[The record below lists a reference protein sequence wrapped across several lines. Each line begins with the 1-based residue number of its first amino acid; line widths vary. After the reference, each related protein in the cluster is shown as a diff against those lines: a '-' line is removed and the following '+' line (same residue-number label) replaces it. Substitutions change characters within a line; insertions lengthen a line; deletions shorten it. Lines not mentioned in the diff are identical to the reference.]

1 MTDDRLS
8 AMARKVIDANVYLT
22 LATADAEGRPWASPV
37 YFTAVGYTEIYW
49 VSSPD
54 ARHSRNI
61 AARPDVGIVVFD
73 SRAAVG
79 TAEAVYLA
87 ARAEQVTEPDLE
99 RCAGL
104 YSGRHPAPP
113 GSRSIGPDELRGPA
127 LFRLYRA
134 TVTEHSVLVRGRD
147 PELGTG
153 VDSRMRVT
161 LP

>member
-1 MTDDRLS
+1 MTDERLS
-8 AMARKVIDANVYLT
+8 AMARRVVDANVYMT

-37 YFTAVGYTEIYW
+37 YFTPVGYTELYW

-79 TAEAVYLA
+79 TAEAVYLS
-87 ARAEQVTEPDLE
+87 ARAEQVSDADVE
-99 RCAGL
+99 RCVAL
-104 YSGRHPAPP
+104 YSGRTPAPP
-113 GSRSIGPDELRGPA
+113 GTRTFGPDDVRGPA
-127 LFRLYRA
+127 PVRLYRA

-153 VDSRMRVT
+153 VDSRRRVT